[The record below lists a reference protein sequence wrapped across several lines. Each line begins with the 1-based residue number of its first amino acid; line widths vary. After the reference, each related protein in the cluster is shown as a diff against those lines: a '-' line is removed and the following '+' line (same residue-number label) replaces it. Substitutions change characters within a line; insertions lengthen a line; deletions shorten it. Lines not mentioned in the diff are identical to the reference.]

1 VDAVAR
7 ACGRAVDALWF
18 QVAVVV
24 AILANALLLGLET
37 YDGIEDRYAGALNA
51 LNDAFLLLFTVEILI
66 RILAYGRRPW
76 AYFRSGW
83 NVFDFVVVGL
93 AYLPFVRESVT
104 LLRLAR
110 ALRVARLITV
120 LPELR
125 VVIGGLVRSVAPL
138 MSVAL
143 LTFFLLYMYGMVG
156 WLWFGDHDPE
166 NFGNIGRAMLTLF
179 QLLTL
184 EGWNEVL
191 DTELEYSRWS
201 WIYFVSF
208 ILVASFMVLNLVIA
222 IVLNSVEEARE
233 DERRRRRMVRAEAA
247 GLEGQAGARGHPAVL
262 EERLREVRD
271 ALEALEAELAR
282 EPEGR
287 DEGRAGTASGAR
299 A

>member
-1 VDAVAR
+1 
-7 ACGRAVDALWF
+7 
-18 QVAVVV
+18 
-24 AILANALLLGLET
+24 
-37 YDGIEDRYAGALNA
+37 
-51 LNDAFLLLFTVEILI
+51 
-66 RILAYGRRPW
+66 
-76 AYFRSGW
+76 
-83 NVFDFVVVGL
+83 
-93 AYLPFVRESVT
+93 
-104 LLRLAR
+104 
-110 ALRVARLITV
+110 
-120 LPELR
+120 
-125 VVIGGLVRSVAPL
+125 

>member
-1 VDAVAR
+1 MDAVAR

>member
-7 ACGRAVDALWF
+7 ACGRAVGALWF